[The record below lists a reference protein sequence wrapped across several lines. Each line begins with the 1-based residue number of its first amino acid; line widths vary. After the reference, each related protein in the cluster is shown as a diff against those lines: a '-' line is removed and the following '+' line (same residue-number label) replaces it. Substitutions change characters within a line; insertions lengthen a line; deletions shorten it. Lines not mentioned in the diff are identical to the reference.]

1 MEEVLLVSTP
11 GTRIYV
17 RGGVVYTQP
26 PGEKPEPITHDTG
39 LVVLATGA
47 VSVSGRALRR
57 LAELGVRLVVLGHR
71 GHVAAELRPVDRVN
85 RTIETRMAQ
94 YRAKL
99 EGRAIRYAAEM
110 VYAKIVNQARLLR
123 YLSKSRREPWLR
135 EQGYRIEDSAAR
147 LRRSLDAGRVDE
159 NLVRGH
165 ESRAAKT
172 YWAALATL
180 LPEGLGF
187 QSRDP
192 RAGDP
197 VNMALNYGYAILYT
211 VTADALTVA
220 GLDPYAGFLHRDRSG
235 RPSLVYDYSDTY
247 KPIAVDKALTVNP
260 DPGLF
265 ETYRGALTYNARRSL
280 AGRVLENLATHY
292 TDSHGKRRTLAGHL
306 QAYAWSLAQAL
317 RSQTGYQ
324 AFQARL

>member
-1 MEEVLLVSTP
+1 M
-11 GTRIYV
+11 
-17 RGGVVYTQP
+17 
-26 PGEKPEPITHDTG
+26 
-39 LVVLATGA
+39 
-47 VSVSGRALRR
+47 
-57 LAELGVRLVVLGHR
+57 LGHR